1 MNRNPKLLNGWKHEV
16 PDSLAGRLRFEVEQ
30 TLKSLY
36 ASDALVDQLG
46 ALYLPFSTWLSSK
59 VKSANGPLVVGLG
72 GPQGSGK
79 TTFSRVVSR
88 VLCKGFDIKSIVVS
102 LDDLY
107 RTRKD
112 RLHYAQT
119 MHPLFATR
127 GVPGTHDIDMALM
140 LFERLR
146 TLKDGEIMKL
156 PAFDKSLDDRK
167 PVHLW
172 SEVQGPVDVI
182 FLEGWCVGASALG
195 DGLDQP
201 MNRLEKDKDQD
212 GGWRSL
218 INQHLQE
225 GYKDLFA
232 NIDIMMWMEAP
243 DYDVVYQW
251 RNKQERMLEAHL
263 HDIHGGV
270 LDTLDIKVMSPE
282 ALKGFMQYYERLTR
296 HLMATM
302 SERSDV
308 VFRLNHQQEVTGL
321 RFPTEH

>member
-1 MNRNPKLLNGWKHEV
+1 MNRNSKLLNGFKQDM
-16 PDSLAGRLRFEVEQ
+16 PAPLAGRLRFEVEQ

-36 ASDALVDQLG
+36 ADEALVDQLG

-59 VKSANGPLVVGLG
+59 AKSAQGPLVVGLG
-72 GPQGSGK
+72 GPQGAGK

-88 VLCKGFDIKSIVVS
+88 VLCKGFDLKSIVVS

-107 RTRKD
+107 STRKD
-112 RLHYAQT
+112 RLQYAQHT
-119 MHPLFATR
+119 HPLFATR
-127 GVPGTHDIDMALM
+127 GVPGTHDINMALM

-146 TLKDGEIMKL
+146 NLKEGEVMKL
-156 PAFDKSLDDRK
+156 PVFDKSLDDRK

-172 SEVQGPVDVI
+172 TEVQGPVDVI
-182 FLEGWCVGASALG
+182 FLEGWCVGAPGLGNALSK
-195 DGLDQP
+195 P
-201 MNRLEKDKDQD
+201 INRLEEEKDPD
-212 GGWRSL
+212 GVWRNL
-218 INQHLQE
+218 INQHLQD
-225 GYKDLFA
+225 GYKSLFA

-243 DYDVVYQW
+243 GYEVVYEW
-251 RNKQERMLEAHL
+251 RNKQERMLETHL

-308 VFRLNHQQEVTGL
+308 VFKLNHKQEVTGL
-321 RFPTEH
+321 RFPVEH